1 MAGEKR
7 PGDAIRQI
15 DDARQGSRDI
25 GNDPRSKQEAD
36 AARTDDFATEGEAVS
51 RRFADSQGG
60 ELDSD
65 TQRDADPQGSTLPT
79 RGGRQL
85 PRMPHE
91 RDQSAGNQS
100 DGDDPVTNV
109 GAQGHEDLSKGLVDT
124 DRGPP
129 MDELYGKELRPSA
142 RGSDGEDR
150 REEGEG
156 RR

>member
-7 PGDAIRQI
+7 PGDAAGQI
-15 DDARQGSRDI
+15 EGDRQGSRDI
-25 GNDPRSKQEAD
+25 GNDRRSNQEKGAV
-36 AARTDDFATEGEAVS
+36 RTDDFATEGETAS

-65 TQRDADPQGSTLPT
+65 TQRDADPQGATLPT

-91 RDQSAGNQS
+91 RDESSGSQS

-109 GAQGHEDLSKGLVDT
+109 GAQGHEDVSKGLVDT

>member
-7 PGDAIRQI
+7 PGDGAPQAG
-15 DDARQGSRDI
+15 DVGQQSRDI
-25 GNDPRSKQEAD
+25 GNDPRSTQGPD
-36 AARTDDFATEGEAVS
+36 PARTEDFAREGERVS
-51 RRFADSQGG
+51 RQFADSQGG

-65 TQRDADPQGSTLPT
+65 VERDADPHGNTLPT
-79 RGGRQL
+79 RGGRQM

-91 RDQSAGNQS
+91 RDESSSSQSQ
-100 DGDDPVTNV
+100 GDDPVTPE

-129 MDELYGKELRPSA
+129 MDDLYGKELRPSP